1 MNARTN
7 RTSGRYCGGNLV
19 KGGVGDVKRF
29 HLSRSLNHRCE
40 ELGHFWV
47 SCAVVSLRVL
57 GFIPQTDSER
67 FRPPVADER
76 DLVLE
81 AFLLSKQGDNV
92 PFQPLGELASCVRFQ
107 MHIHS
112 ACKHGSLSLVLMPK
126 EDSDN
131 RFRSGQ

>member
-81 AFLLSKQGDNV
+81 AFLLSKQGND
-92 PFQPLGELASCVRFQ
+92 FPLQFLGKVGNSIGF
-107 MHIHS
+107 
-112 ACKHGSLSLVLMPK
+112 
-126 EDSDN
+126 
-131 RFRSGQ
+131 